1 MARLLGRP
9 PFTRYSLAIA
19 CPHGGPAVLANEP
32 VDTRGRPFPTRF
44 WLICRAL
51 VESVSRLEAAGGV
64 RELEDD
70 PAMADHILAANARH
84 RALHAGINIGG
95 VRDPMRV
102 KCLHAHLAFAMASGG
117 SEIGDWI
124 AARTDLAWPTMC
136 CVDRMRADVG

>member
-9 PFTRYSLAIA
+9 PFTRYSLAVA

-32 VDTRGRPFPTRF
+32 VDIHGRPFPTRF
-44 WLICRAL
+44 WLTCRTL

-84 RALHAGINIGG
+84 RALHAGSNIGG
-95 VRDPMRV
+95 VRDPTRV
-102 KCLHAHLAFAMASGG
+102 KCLHAHLAFAMGSGG

-124 AARTDLAWPTMC
+124 AARTDLAWPTAC
-136 CVDRMRADVG
+136 CVELVPTDVG